1 MAALLHFAA
10 VQITCIPQVKV
21 LDFCAKERQIKDFYT
36 ASSSLGLLLVVAFIL
51 MMPIFTWGTTQ
62 QNCKNKLTCQSSLG
76 AQLNNNVTSSV
87 DAIALS
93 YDEKL

>member
-1 MAALLHFAA
+1 MFTFKAA
-10 VQITCIPQVKV
+10 T
-21 LDFCAKERQIKDFYT
+21 QIKTRFVELT
-36 ASSSLGLLLVVAFIL
+36 FSASSSLGLLLVVAFIL

-62 QNCKNKLTCQSSLG
+62 QNCKNKLTCQFLLG

-93 YDEKL
+93 